1 MLEIPSLD
9 DLISFCQSCSC
20 DLRQS
25 LLTLQFLAQSSSFP
39 ISCTDEI
46 SMNNKPKFQSSRIF
60 DTIFY
65 SYLCEQWD
73 ESILKTLF
81 DDLTRK
87 YTSEYEQSHLL
98 LTNQSKN
105 DSKR

>member
-1 MLEIPSLD
+1 MFEIPSID
-9 DLISFCQSCSC
+9 DLISLYQSCSC

-25 LLTLQFLAQSSSFP
+25 LLTLQFLAQSSS
-39 ISCTDEI
+39 ISIPCTNQI
-46 SMNNKPKFQSSRIF
+46 SINNQPKLQSSCIF
-60 DTIFY
+60 DTMFY
-65 SYLCEQWD
+65 SYLAEQWE
-73 ESILKTLF
+73 ESILKILF
-81 DDLTRK
+81 DNLTKK